1 MLKNLKK
8 LRQKLGLTQWQLAN
22 AVQISQ
28 YTVQSLETCRKCTS
42 VDLLIRFAKFF
53 NVSTDYLLGL
63 KETEN

>member
-1 MLKNLKK
+1 MIKNLKK
-8 LRQKLGLTQWQLAN
+8 LREKHKLSQWELAN
-22 AVQISQ
+22 AVQVSQ
-28 YTVQSLETCRKCTS
+28 YTIQSLETCRRCTS